1 MGRHN
6 MPDRRSR
13 ATAADPQRPGPRR
26 RMVVIATVLV
36 LSVAGSAAYVVG
48 ADWLPF
54 TGKCEDDAVRIDVI
68 ASPDMAPALRE
79 TATYARDKEVR
90 SDGRCMDVRV
100 TARDSSK
107 FADYLRTEDKP
118 GSYEVWV
125 PDSDMWV
132 ERVQLQGDE
141 SLLTPTGNIA
151 SSPVTMGMVPAA
163 AKKLGWPKKTYSW
176 AELAGAATQ
185 GDQLRLGAADPARS
199 ASGLMALA
207 KISASAQQAGG
218 EEAQGQ
224 IAATA
229 KILAQRTSDSD
240 AQALETLARDNSGTE
255 QGNPRRNQA
264 LIVSEQAAF
273 KHNASAP
280 AAGKLELFYPKDG
293 APELDYPYALLDEPG
308 QTTDESRAALR
319 FMTLLGE
326 EAGEDILASHGFRTG
341 RGAPPDTIVK
351 AAGGSSTQPVTNAS
365 AEDLTTKQLQE
376 TLGVWTITVQ
386 SARVSVVVDVSGSM
400 AELVPGRGLPRMEVT
415 KAALTAALSQFTNE
429 DDFGLWEFSTLL
441 EGSRDYRELVPTDR
455 LGKHTGKG
463 GTTQRELLTREFSKL
478 QPVPNGATGLYDTT
492 LAAYKQALKTHVP
505 DMFNTVVI
513 VTDGENQDPG
523 SITRSAL
530 IAELERLADP
540 DRPVP
545 LIAVAVGPGGDRD
558 ELDQVAKATG
568 GSGHQVDDPAQVP
581 EVILKAITAAAQ
593 ASAG

>member
-13 ATAADPQRPGPRR
+13 ATAADAQRPGPRR
-26 RMVVIATVLV
+26 RMVAIATVLV
-36 LSVAGSAAYVVG
+36 LGVAGSAAYAVG

-54 TGKCEDDAVRIDVI
+54 ANKCTDDAVRIDVV
-68 ASPDMAPALRE
+68 ASPDMAPALRD
-79 TATYARDKEVR
+79 TAAYARDKEIT

-107 FADYLRTEDKP
+107 FADSLRTEGKP
-118 GSYEVWV
+118 GAYEVWV

-151 SSPVTMGMVPAA
+151 STPVTMGMVPAA

-199 ASGLMALA
+199 ASGLLALA
-207 KISASAQQAGG
+207 KMSASAEQAGG
-218 EEAQGQ
+218 AEAEAQ

-240 AQALETLARDNSGTE
+240 AQALDTLARDNSGTE

-273 KHNASAP
+273 QHNASAQD
-280 AAGKLELFYPKDG
+280 AGKLELFYPKDG

-326 EAGEDILASHGFRTG
+326 QEGERILAAHGFRTD
-341 RGAPPDTIVK
+341 RGAPSDSLVQG
-351 AAGGSSTQPVTNAS
+351 AGGSATQPVANAS
-365 AEDLTTKQLQE
+365 SEELSSKQLQE

-386 SARVSVVVDVSGSM
+386 SARISVVVDVSGSM
-400 AELVPGRGLPRMEVT
+400 AELVPGRGAPRMDVT
-415 KAALTAALSQFTNE
+415 KAALTAALTQFTNE
-429 DDFGLWEFSTLL
+429 DHFGLWEFSTLL
-441 EGSRDYRELVPTDR
+441 DGKRDYRELVPTDR
-455 LGKHTGKG
+455 LGKQTGKG
-463 GTTQRELLTREFSKL
+463 GTTQRERLTAAFGKL

-492 LAAYKQALKTHVP
+492 LAAFQQAQKTHVP
-505 DMFNTVVI
+505 DMFNAVVI
-513 VTDGENQDPG
+513 VTDGENQDPN

-530 IAELERLADP
+530 ISQLESLSDP

-545 LIAVAVGPGGDRD
+545 LIAVAVGPGGDQD